1 MDANATTPLL
11 PEVMEAMRPYWM
23 EHFGNASSIHLH
35 GQQARTGVD
44 QARDTMAEF
53 FNCHPAEVVFNSGGT
68 EGDNTALF
76 GLLHPGDHCITTSI
90 EHSAILQAANRMA
103 LRGVE
108 TTFVAPQPSGLID
121 PMDILRAIRPQ
132 TRLISV
138 MLANN
143 ETGVLQP
150 VEEIGKIANDTGVFF
165 HIDAVQGAGK
175 VKFDVRRIGCH
186 LLSISAHKMH
196 GPKGIGAM
204 FVRRGTPVE
213 PLLVGGS
220 HERRQRAGTEN
231 VAGIVGLG
239 KAAELAMH
247 SLQDGTIDRLAALR
261 DRLEAGVLALP
272 GTGVNGANVLG
283 GNISGAPGPASGTG
297 ECDNPL
303 PRTAYNG
310 AALLNGVSPLSAPE
324 GQRENSPGQAQRS
337 PGRDASTDL
346 APRGGAAKRSDHSDS
361 CVPRTANTTNIW
373 FDHLEG
379 EALVIA
385 LDLKGVAVS
394 GGSACHSGA
403 TEPSHVLMAMGLNKT
418 RARASLRFSLLK
430 TATDADV
437 DHVLQVVPQAVE
449 RLRALSPV
457 AAGTLG

>member
-23 EHFGNASSIHLH
+23 EHFGNASSIHLD
-35 GQQARTGVD
+35 GQKAHTAVD
-44 QARDTMAEF
+44 QARETMAEF
-53 FNCHPAEVVFNSGGT
+53 FNCHAAEVVFNSGGT
-68 EGDNTALF
+68 EGDNTAIF
-76 GLLHPGDHCITTSI
+76 GLLHPGDHFITTSI
-90 EHSAILQAANRMA
+90 EHSAILQAAKRVA
-103 LRGVE
+103 QDGVE
-108 TTFVAPQPSGLID
+108 TTFVDPQPSGLID
-121 PMDILRAIRPQ
+121 PMDILRAVRPE

-143 ETGVLQP
+143 ETGVRQP
-150 VEEIGKIANDTGVFF
+150 VEEIGKIAADTGVFF

-175 VKFDVRRIGCH
+175 VEFDVRRFGCH

-204 FVRRGTPVE
+204 FVRRGTPLE

-231 VAGIVGLG
+231 VPGIVGLA

-247 SLQDGTIDRLAALR
+247 SLEDGTISRLASLR
-261 DRLEAGVLALP
+261 DHLETELLRIP
-272 GTGVNGANVLG
+272 GTG
-283 GNISGAPGPASGTG
+283 
-297 ECDNPL
+297 
-303 PRTAYNG
+303 
-310 AALLNGVSPLSAPE
+310 LNGVDGTKP
-324 GQRENSPGQAQRS
+324 
-337 PGRDASTDL
+337 
-346 APRGGAAKRSDHSDS
+346 APR
-361 CVPRTANTTNIW
+361 VANTTNIW
-373 FDHLEG
+373 FDQLEG

-403 TEPSHVLMAMGLNKT
+403 TEPSHVLMAMGLDKT

-430 TATDADV
+430 TVTEADV
-437 DHVLQVVPQAVE
+437 DHVLRILPEAVE
-449 RLRALSPV
+449 HLRAVSPV

>member
-1 MDANATTPLL
+1 MRRTYMDANATTPLL

-23 EHFGNASSIHLH
+23 EHFGNASSIHLD
-35 GQQARTGVD
+35 GQKAHTAVD
-44 QARDTMAEF
+44 QARETMAEF
-53 FNCHPAEVVFNSGGT
+53 FNCHAAEVVFNSGGT
-68 EGDNTALF
+68 EGDNTAIF
-76 GLLHPGDHCITTSI
+76 GLLHPGDHFITTSI
-90 EHSAILQAANRMA
+90 EHSAILQAAKRVA
-103 LRGVE
+103 QDGVE
-108 TTFVAPQPSGLID
+108 TTFVDPQPSGLID
-121 PMDILRAIRPQ
+121 PMDILRAVRPE

-143 ETGVLQP
+143 ETGVRQP
-150 VEEIGKIANDTGVFF
+150 VEEIGKIAADTGVFF

-175 VKFDVRRIGCH
+175 VEFDVRRFGCH

-204 FVRRGTPVE
+204 FVRRGTPLE

-231 VAGIVGLG
+231 VPGIVGLA

-247 SLQDGTIDRLAALR
+247 SLEDGTISRLASLR
-261 DRLEAGVLALP
+261 DHLETELLRIP
-272 GTGVNGANVLG
+272 GTG
-283 GNISGAPGPASGTG
+283 
-297 ECDNPL
+297 
-303 PRTAYNG
+303 
-310 AALLNGVSPLSAPE
+310 LNGVDGTKP
-324 GQRENSPGQAQRS
+324 
-337 PGRDASTDL
+337 
-346 APRGGAAKRSDHSDS
+346 APR
-361 CVPRTANTTNIW
+361 VANTTNIW
-373 FDHLEG
+373 FDQLEG

-403 TEPSHVLMAMGLNKT
+403 TEPSHVLMAMGLDKT

-430 TATDADV
+430 TVTEADV
-437 DHVLQVVPQAVE
+437 DHVLRILPEAVE
-449 RLRALSPV
+449 HLRAVSPV